1 MRRAGRLT
9 PSQERAL
16 RELWPDV
23 GIPFS
28 EEPLDLD
35 ASFGRSAP
43 KVLEIGY
50 GNGET
55 LVELAAAIPA
65 MDFIGVEVHEPGVG
79 HCLLN
84 AEAAGISNL
93 RLICHDAVDV
103 LEHQIPDAS
112 IRRLNLYFPD
122 PWPKKRHHK
131 RRILQRNFMKL
142 AAQKIEVGGTFHIA
156 TDWANYAGQIDE
168 LIDSDEDFRLAE
180 KRIHSGDE
188 PLDRP
193 TTKFES
199 RGSRLG
205 HKIWDWRLE
214 RI

>member
-28 EEPLDLD
+28 EELLDHD
-35 ASFGRSAP
+35 ASFGRNAP

-55 LVELAAAIPA
+55 LVELAAANSA

-103 LEHQIPDAS
+103 LEHQIPEAS
-112 IRRLNLYFPD
+112 IRRFNLYFPD
-122 PWPKKRHHK
+122 PWPKKRHHT
-131 RRILQRNFMKL
+131 RRILQQSFMKL
-142 AAQKIEVGGTFHIA
+142 ASHKIEAGGTFHIA
-156 TDWANYAGQIDE
+156 TDWENYAGQIDE
-168 LIDSDEDFRLAE
+168 LIDSDEVFRLAE
-180 KRIHSGDE
+180 KRIHGGDE

-205 HKIWDWRLE
+205 HKIWDWRLV